1 LKKCCPFYNPTQ
13 QRNNAIL
20 SCTFIRF
27 FNESL
32 QRTNQIQPNQTNQEN
47 NENKE
52 NKEKTKLNTSH

>member
-1 LKKCCPFYNPTQ
+1 MQ
-13 QRNNAIL
+13 SNAIL

-32 QRTNQIQPNQTNQEN
+32 QRTDQIQPNQTNKENKENKEN
-47 NENKE
+47 NENKENKE